1 MADKSGVWGMRYIL
15 SLTGKNPND
24 NMMFYCDSLEEKD
37 KYYQMA
43 IEQGYEVKVK
53 AVDEDDEVK
62 KPSEVRIIRPAKSK
76 GDNDG
81 R

>member
-43 IEQGYEVKVK
+43 IEQGYKVK

-62 KPSEVRIIRPAKSK
+62 KPSEVRIIRLAKSK
-76 GDNDG
+76 EDNDG

>member
-15 SLTGKNPND
+15 SLTLTGENPHD

-43 IEQGYEVKVK
+43 IEQGYKVKVK
-53 AVDEDDEVK
+53 EVK
-62 KPSEVRIIRPAKSK
+62 
-76 GDNDG
+76 ND
-81 R
+81 

>member
-43 IEQGYEVKVK
+43 IEQGYKVK

-62 KPSEVRIIRPAKSK
+62 KPSEVRIVRSARPK